1 MKPCDTPAES
11 LAALSGHQIRAGRAL
26 LGISQP
32 TLAAVAGVAR
42 QTVSTIE
49 AQREVPPGS
58 GSVIAAAFADL
69 GVEFVPGGV
78 VLAGQREPATS

>member
-1 MKPCDTPAES
+1 MKLHDTASENLVS
-11 LAALSGHQIRAGRAL
+11 LTGPQIRAGRAL

-49 AQREVPPGS
+49 AQGEVPPGS
-58 GSVIAAAFADL
+58 GSVIAVAFADL
-69 GVEFVPGGV
+69 GVEFVPGILPLTV
-78 VLAGQREPATS
+78 RS